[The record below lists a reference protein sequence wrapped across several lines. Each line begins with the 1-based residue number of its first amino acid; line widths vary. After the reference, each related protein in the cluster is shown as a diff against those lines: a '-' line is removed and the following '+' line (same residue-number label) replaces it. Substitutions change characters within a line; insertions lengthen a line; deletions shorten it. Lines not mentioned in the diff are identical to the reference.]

1 MSMKV
6 ARHLRQLAAVWG
18 LTLILLPVNRK
29 QKFNKPVYVVSTFS
43 ASLVAIRWIASPR
56 LSEIIRR
63 IKKWD
68 LTEKEQIF

>member
-18 LTLILLPVNRK
+18 LTLILLPVNSK

>member
-18 LTLILLPVNRK
+18 LTLILLPVNSK
-29 QKFNKPVYVVSTFS
+29 QKFNKPIYVVSHFS
-43 ASLVAIRWIASPR
+43 ASLEAIRWIASPR
-56 LSEIIRR
+56 FSKIIRG